1 MSDRDTRTRFEEWL
15 SNYPSHKYLDRTI
28 KRYIRAL
35 DKAGE
40 WLQIDLP
47 VCLLE
52 IDDHKKAVSEMYRI
66 RLLHNFE
73 EVNQSHGHG
82 DLSAAM
88 RLYGQFLNETCET
101 ARDTRRD
108 QLIGIVEREFIG
120 PDPIDWEGMVQ
131 SNGEEIIRTDPPHIR
146 YLAGILYPREA
157 VEETVEER

>member
-52 IDDHKKAVSEMYRI
+52 IDDHTKAISEMNRI
-66 RLLHNFE
+66 RQLHNFE
-73 EVNQSHGHG
+73 EVNQSHGNG

-88 RLYGQFLNETCET
+88 RLFGQFLSETNET

-120 PDPIDWEGMVQ
+120 PDPIDWEGMTQ

-146 YLAGILYPREA
+146 YLAGIL
-157 VEETVEER
+157 